1 MHECNAY
8 NFSLDLVA
16 GEAVPV
22 ATNDRACNSRSLSRG
37 RFFDETIVIQIF
49 TQIKY

>member
-1 MHECNAY
+1 MHKRNAY

-22 ATNDRACNSRSLSRG
+22 ATIAP
-37 RFFDETIVIQIF
+37 VIHALCLEGGF
-49 TQIKY
+49 LMKL

>member
-1 MHECNAY
+1 MSNRGNFGIEVMHERNAY

-22 ATNDRACNSRSLSRG
+22 ATIAP
-37 RFFDETIVIQIF
+37 VIHALCLEGGF
-49 TQIKY
+49 LMKL